1 VSPPIDVTAPMTGT
15 VVAVA
20 TIGDRVAA
28 TGRVVVLEAMKME
41 HVVTSELAGRVID
54 VRVAVGDTVDRDTVL
69 ARIEPV
75 FDEGAADEV
84 EDDLG
89 ADRSDDTRVDL
100 DTVLD
105 RHDRLE
111 DDHRPRAVERRH
123 GTGRRTARANLADL
137 VDAGSFTE
145 YGPLAI
151 AAQERRRDVDE
162 LIERTSTDGIITGLG
177 TINHDQFGPTGTEC
191 AVMIYDYTVLAGTQG
206 FRTHA
211 KQDRVLRIAHRR
223 RLPVIVYAE
232 GGGGRPGDVDVPGFA
247 HLDVPTFN
255 LMAAMSGRVPT
266 VAVVAGYCFAGN
278 AVLAATAD
286 VVIATEDSNLGAGG
300 PAMIEGG
307 GLGRY
312 EPTDIG
318 RIGDQVASGVVDIR
332 VADES
337 AATEAARRYLGYF
350 QGSRSDWRAPDQERL
365 RTIVP
370 GRRRR
375 LYDVR
380 TIIATVADEDSTLEL
395 RAGFGPGIFT
405 TLARVEGH
413 PIGILANDPR
423 HLGGALDVDGSDK
436 AARFLHLCEAYDLP
450 VLVLCDTPGIMV
462 GPEAERA
469 GTLRHAARLMVAGAN
484 LTVPTGTVVVRKGY
498 GLGAQA
504 MAAGSFKATDFTI
517 AWPTGEFGGMN
528 LEGAVRLGHRRELEA
543 IDDETERA
551 AATDRLIAAA
561 YEQGRALRAAELFE
575 IDDVIDP
582 AETRTWI
589 RSLTRAVGPPRW
601 RTGDH
606 RSHVDPW

>member
-1 VSPPIDVTAPMTGT
+1 MAPMTGT
-15 VVAVA
+15 VVLAPTV
-20 TIGDRVAA
+20 GDLVGVESRL
-28 TGRVVVLEAMKME
+28 VVLEAMKME
-41 HVVTSELAGRVID
+41 HEVTSTVAGRVVD
-54 VRVAVGDTVDRDTVL
+54 VCVEVGDTVEAEQVL
-69 ARIEPV
+69 ARIEPG
-75 FDEGAADEV
+75 DIDDGQDITAATDRDRGPRGDLAAVV
-84 EDDLG
+84 E
-89 ADRSDDTRVDL
+89 
-100 DTVLD
+100 
-105 RHDRLE
+105 RHARLE
-111 DDHRPRAVERRH
+111 DERRPDAVERRARRS
-123 GTGRRTARANLADL
+123 RRTARANLTDL
-137 VDAGSFTE
+137 VDADSFTE

-162 LIERTSTDGIITGLG
+162 LIERTSTDGIITGIG
-177 TINHDQFGPTGTEC
+177 TVNGDQFGPTVTEC
-191 AVMIYDYTVLAGTQG
+191 AVMLYDYTVLAGTQG

-211 KQDRVLRIAHRR
+211 KQDRVLDIAHRR

-255 LMAAMSGRVPT
+255 RMATMSGRAPT

-318 RIGDQVASGVVDIR
+318 PIDHQVAAGVVDVR
-332 VADES
+332 VEDEA
-337 AATEAARRYLGYF
+337 AATTVAQRYLGYF
-350 QGSRSDWRAPDQERL
+350 QGARSDWRAVDQNRL
-365 RTIVP
+365 RDLVP
-370 GRRRR
+370 EARTQ
-375 LYDVR
+375 LYDTRAV
-380 TIIATVADEDSTLEL
+380 IATLADEDSTLEL
-395 RAGFGPGIFT
+395 RAGFGPGVVT
-405 TLARVEGH
+405 VLARVEGH
-413 PIGILANDPR
+413 PIGIVANDPSR
-423 HLGGALDVDGSDK
+423 LGGALDVDGTDK

-484 LTVPTGTVVVRKGY
+484 LTVPTGTVVLRKGY

-504 MAAGSFKATDFTI
+504 MAAGSFKATDFTV

-543 IDDETERA
+543 ISDEVERA
-551 AATDRLIAAA
+551 AATEALIAAA
-561 YEQGRALRAAELFE
+561 YAQGRALRGAELFE
-575 IDDVIDP
+575 IDGVIDP
-582 AETRTWI
+582 AETRTWV
-589 RSLTRAVGPPRW
+589 RSLTRAARPPRW
-601 RTGDH
+601 RRGDH